1 MPLSPDEVVHVATL
15 ARLGLSDEERRRIG
29 ADLDLIL
36 EHISRLQR
44 ADVSEVPETAQ
55 VGNLVNVWRDDEPAP
70 SLGQEQALAEAP
82 DTDGQY
88 FKVGAIQE

>member
-1 MPLSPDEVVHVATL
+1 MPLSPEEVVHVATL
-15 ARLGLSDEERRRIG
+15 ARLGLSDAERRRIG

-36 EHISRLQR
+36 EHISKLQR
-44 ADVSEVPETAQ
+44 ADISEVPETAQ

-70 SLGQEQALAEAP
+70 SLRQAQALAEAP
-82 DTDGQY
+82 NTDGQY

>member
-1 MPLSPDEVVHVATL
+1 MPLSPEEVAHVAAL

-29 ADLDLIL
+29 AELDLIL

-44 ADVSEVPETAQ
+44 ADVSDVPETAQ
-55 VGNLVNVWRDDEPAP
+55 VGNLVNVWREDVAAG
-70 SLGQEQALAEAP
+70 SLSQEQALANAP
-82 DTDGQY
+82 DTDGEY

>member
-1 MPLSPDEVVHVATL
+1 MPLSTDEVAYVAML
-15 ARLGLSDEERRRIG
+15 ARLGLSAEERRRIG
-29 ADLDLIL
+29 AELDLIL

-44 ADVSEVPETAQ
+44 ADISEVPETAQ
-55 VGNLVNVWRDDEPAP
+55 VGNLVNVWRDDEPVP
-70 SLGQEQALAEAP
+70 SLSQEQALAEAP